1 MYNAWRR
8 LIALLFA
15 LCSVTLAGFL
25 VHWWWRLYDQTS
37 FKSIFLL
44 SLGLASLG
52 LGLLITTDLL
62 LRGVRN
68 HARIAPGNTDDPAR
82 FAPYHPDTDSTTT
95 GKRILRGILRFVLIL
110 APTTAVIVANT
121 VANPVTQITA
131 PFPEGP
137 LPDRSTG
144 IRTTLSWTRDVT
156 ELLATASGA
165 AGPVILTPEGLTGLN
180 PTDGTTLWTYQRTNA
195 TYAKILTQNLEPYSQ
210 PSSSAP

>member
-68 HARIAPGNTDDPAR
+68 HAGITPGNTEDPAR
-82 FAPYHPDTDSTTT
+82 FAPYRPGADSATT
-95 GKRILRGILRFVLIL
+95 GKRILRGILRVVLIL

-121 VANPVTQITA
+121 VANPVTQMTA
-131 PFPEGP
+131 PLPEGP
-137 LPDRSTG
+137 LPERPAG
-144 IRTTLSWTRDVT
+144 IGTALAWTKEVPG
-156 ELLATASGA
+156 LLGTASGA
-165 AGPVILTPEGLTGLN
+165 AGPVILTTEGVTGLN
-180 PTDGTTLWTYQRTNA
+180 PADGGTLRL
-195 TYAKILTQNLEPYSQ
+195 IHGV
-210 PSSSAP
+210 